1 MRVPVPVYVGAADV
15 AKLGPADAAHQV
27 APVFLDDLLG
37 AGRAASDEGGAQL
50 LLKQLPRL
58 DLVVVFHQVALNRA
72 MIRPL
77 ALPVLSH
84 GEGNVST
91 KTLRWNY

>member
-1 MRVPVPVYVGAADV
+1 
-15 AKLGPADAAHQV
+15 
-27 APVFLDDLLG
+27 
-37 AGRAASDEGGAQL
+37 
-50 LLKQLPRL
+50 
-58 DLVVVFHQVALNRA
+58 VALNRA